1 MIRWFEAFERRR
13 DKSLPSIG
21 NAWQLAPTGASA
33 SAACA
38 SMDRVDQAASAW
50 PPPPPPSSASDG
62 GMSMLDRLVA
72 NAPVLLREVADDV
85 EQEMQLNQIAST
97 IATAE
102 RIEGVPV
109 PEEF

>member
-1 MIRWFEAFERRR
+1 
-13 DKSLPSIG
+13 
-21 NAWQLAPTGASA
+21 
-33 SAACA
+33 
-38 SMDRVDQAASAW
+38 
-50 PPPPPPSSASDG
+50 
-62 GMSMLDRLVA
+62 MLDRLVA